1 MMALGLV
8 GISQQLGNKMY
19 KTTNNIVMAG
29 LGNLRDG
36 FQLLIGEKDPL
47 FPDFE
52 RLR

>member
-1 MMALGLV
+1 MALGLI
-8 GISQQLGNKMY
+8 GISQQLGNKIN
-19 KTTNNIVMAG
+19 KETNNIAMAG

-52 RLR
+52 GLR